1 MKEISEQQCC
11 ILCQS
16 ASEDFG
22 SPCPSGLPSFETTV
36 SPDPN
41 SITEIAKRARGFILV
56 KEDDLNIV
64 IDENG
69 QRQWRSEIM
78 KHSI

>member
-1 MKEISEQQCC
+1 M
-11 ILCQS
+11 
-16 ASEDFG
+16 
-22 SPCPSGLPSFETTV
+22 PSFETTV